1 MRSGF
6 KADKSVVNSSGIT
19 YVVVTRN
26 MGVLTWSEIQLPED
40 FYELIYDC
48 DWIYEPEWEPDW
60 EWIESIASEWLWE
73 AWQILSEAGLAS
85 YRTETEHCEVLITLL
100 ALMSLYIEFGSLAAE
115 NYCLEWAEDLAINP
129 YHVRRLFGDIFGYNL
144 GENEDEYEDELDK
157 NKLWYLVKDARK
169 QVTTV
174 LTQKLESELD
184 LSISIWQSLQLK
196 TEQYDEYE
204 EFYEEY
210 NFFRTETEII
220 YASNLEENIIDWVET
235 YKTEKANDEEIDDD
249 KIASEFI
256 NNQNFTE
263 SINTVLDESQFFPAT
278 IEDLAHIFQGTII
291 FLEETYDQIYFQN
304 SGQMSQKL
312 KQHHNLSK
320 YNNKIGFDKTVK
332 ISDEVNPKCPF
343 TTKTFELFEYL
354 CGGTYDFSLAYTE
367 FKEFIEE
374 PFQQLCHQVATQLPK
389 QISERLEPKEGVFNG
404 IMCRDSEE
412 YDAQGQFNIDYNF
425 YFKGRKNSSDAQF
438 FVQLNEDI
446 LKFGFYVG
454 ENSDNWIQFA
464 QNCEEHQQELTCILW
479 DNLGDET
486 NTTYYGSFEKDE
498 TELTWKDWLKHPIY
512 PELFATMYLAAY
524 EVLQCSTEKLS
535 SHITQTFERFFPLI
549 LLATSDNAMLAIRN
563 YLNLPKPEY
572 TLEQCAENIG
582 IDKAEIERWL
592 RAIERKEQAIL
603 YGSPGTG
610 KTFIA
615 EQLAR
620 YLTGDKDEQ
629 WELVQFH
636 PAYSY
641 EDFIQGIRPQSQ
653 DGQLQYPLVPGRFL
667 EFCQK
672 AEFRKGLCVLIIDEI
687 NRANLAQVFGELM
700 YLLEYRDKKIRLA
713 GSNEL
718 FSIPENVRIIGTMN
732 TADRSIA
739 LVDHALRRR
748 FAFIE
753 LRPNYEVLRRY
764 HEKKKTGFQVDG
776 LIETLKRL
784 NNAIADKHY
793 EVGISYF
800 LTENL
805 AEEIEDI
812 WQMEIEPY
820 LEEYFYDQLDKVD
833 EFRWGKI
840 KPQVYL

>member
-1 MRSGF
+1 
-6 KADKSVVNSSGIT
+6 
-19 YVVVTRN
+19 
-26 MGVLTWSEIQLPED
+26 MGVLTRREIQLPED
-40 FYELIYDC
+40 FYELIYYC
-48 DWIYEPEWEPDW
+48 DWIYKPEWEPDW
-60 EWIESIASEWLWE
+60 EWIESRVLEWVWE
-73 AWQILSEAGLAS
+73 AWEILSEAGLAI
-85 YRTETEHCEVLITLL
+85 YRTEAERYEVLITFL
-100 ALMSLYIEFGSLAAE
+100 ALISLYIELGGFASE
-115 NYCLEWAEDLAINP
+115 DYCLEWAEELEINA
-129 YHVRRLFGDIFGYNL
+129 YQVRRLFSNIFVQNL
-144 GENEDEYEDELDK
+144 DENEDEDEDELDK
-157 NKLWYLVKDARK
+157 SKLWHLVKDARK
-169 QVTTV
+169 QVVAV
-174 LTQKLESELD
+174 LVQRLGSELE

-204 EFYEEY
+204 EFQEEY
-210 NFFRTETEII
+210 DFFRTETEFI
-220 YASNLEENIIDWVET
+220 YASNLEENIIDWVEKYESQ
-235 YKTEKANDEEIDDD
+235 YKNHEEIYYDNVEP
-249 KIASEFI
+249 KNRTSPILSEAI
-256 NNQNFTE
+256 TTALDGNQEFAAN
-263 SINTVLDESQFFPAT
+263 IYH
-278 IEDLAHIFQGTII
+278 LAHFFQGKII
-291 FLEETYDQIYFQN
+291 FIEEDYDLLYFPN
-304 SGQMSQKL
+304 CPQMSQKS
-312 KQHHNLSK
+312 KQHYRLSK
-320 YNNKIGFDKTVK
+320 CTNKIGFDKIVK
-332 ISDEVNPKCPF
+332 ISEDVNPKCPF
-343 TTKTFELFEYL
+343 TTKTFKLFEYL

-374 PFQQLCHQVATQLPK
+374 PFQQLCHQVATQLPN
-389 QISERLEPKEGVFNG
+389 QISERVEPKEGVFNG
-404 IMCRDSEE
+404 IMCRDSDE
-412 YDAQGQFNIDYNF
+412 YDAQGQFNVDYTF
-425 YFKGRKNSSDAQF
+425 YFKGRKKTSDAQF

-512 PELFATMYLAAY
+512 PELFAIVYLADY
-524 EVLQCSTEKLS
+524 EVLQCSAEKLS
-535 SHITQTFERFFPLI
+535 RHITQTFERFFPLI
-549 LLATSDNAMLAIRN
+549 LLAISDNPMPAIRN
-563 YLNLPKPEY
+563 YLNLPQPEY
-572 TLEQCAENIG
+572 TLDRCAENIG
-582 IDKAEIERWL
+582 IAQAEIERWL
-592 RAIERKEQAIL
+592 RAIERKGQAIL

-620 YLTGDKDEQ
+620 YLTDDKDEQ

-653 DGQLQYPLVPGRFL
+653 DGQLKYPIVPGRFR
-667 EFCQK
+667 EFCKK
-672 AEFRKGLCVLIIDEI
+672 AESCQGRCVLIIDEI
-687 NRANLAQVFGELM
+687 NRANLTQVFGELM

-713 GSNEL
+713 GSSEL
-718 FSIPENVRIIGTMN
+718 FSIPKNVRIIGTMN

-753 LRPNYEVLRRY
+753 LRPNYDVLRRY

-784 NNAIADKHY
+784 NHAIADKHY

-805 AEEIEDI
+805 AEELEDI
-812 WQMEIEPY
+812 WPMEIEPY

-833 EFRWGKI
+833 EFRWDKI
-840 KPQVYL
+840 KPQVGL